1 MTSQDHCELGSL
13 ELSLWPAHHWILIL
27 IILVM
32 CAQLSKFLVGA
43 LIKVGSAFPRASR
56 RHNVRRHSQ
65 MEQLSHGCW
74 LGCGHHGGVMAGS
87 GLEHCACIYSCLSIS
102 ENLLSC
108 ISRKKV
114 WSSVFL
120 DGVSY
125 WAIHFFD
132 QPEIFLAHWEFAR
145 GSSYMCL

>member
-74 LGCGHHGGVMAGS
+74 FGCGYHGVGWIRIRALCMYLFLS
-87 GLEHCACIYSCLSIS
+87 FHLRESTFLHLKKEGLKFCLSRWCI
-102 ENLLSC
+102 LLGDPFL
-108 ISRKKV
+108 
-114 WSSVFL
+114 WPAGDLSSSL
-120 DGVSY
+120 GVCT
-125 WAIHFFD
+125 
-132 QPEIFLAHWEFAR
+132 R
-145 GSSYMCL
+145 V